1 MQNSNPLASHFR
13 QPAIYLK
20 LPSNGKYWAENSLNL
35 SANGE
40 VGVMPMTAKDEI
52 MLRTPDALMNGQGVI
67 SVIESCVPQ
76 ILNAWSAPTIDV
88 DAILIAIRIATYGD
102 KMDMESKC
110 PGCGTESRHQ
120 LNLGNVLMYIKSPNY
135 NETFEIE
142 GLTFKFKPQN
152 YLQSNKN
159 NIIDFEEQKLMQ
171 VIADDSIDVETR
183 KATFD
188 VHLQNIVNVS
198 NTLLANSTESI
209 TIENEMI
216 VTNREHIQ
224 EFYANANNK
233 IIKSVQKILGDFAD
247 QIKMKP
253 ARVMCESC
261 EKEYNVGITFDYGN
275 FFDPLS

>member
-1 MQNSNPLASHFR
+1 MQNSNPLSAHFR
-13 QPAIYLK
+13 QPSIFLK
-20 LPSNGKYWAENSLNL
+20 LPSGGKYWAAGSLNL
-35 SANGE
+35 SATGE

-52 MLRTPDALMNGQGVI
+52 MLRTPDALMNGQGVV

-76 ILNAWSAPTIDV
+76 ITNAWSIPTVDV

-102 KMDMESKC
+102 SMDMESKC
-110 PGCGTESRHQ
+110 PSCGAESRHQ
-120 LNLGNVLMYIKSPNY
+120 LNLGPVLMQIRSPNY

-183 KATFD
+183 KTTFD

-198 NTLLANSTESI
+198 NTLLSNSTESI
-209 TIENEMI
+209 TLEDGMI

-233 IIKSVQKILGDFAD
+233 IIKSVQKALGQFAE
-247 QIKMKP
+247 QIKMKTS
-253 ARVMCESC
+253 RVVCESC
-261 EKEYNVGITFDYGN
+261 ENEYNVGITFDYGN
-275 FFDPLS
+275 FFEPLS